1 MIRQGHTKH
10 KYNFVLY
17 VPEIVH
23 QKFRVTD
30 TGRVVLELKINP
42 AKKLMGKLV
51 NREPVSDV
59 ALDEL
64 SSSAWLSMDGT
75 RNILDIA
82 RIQSEKTGD
91 DIDEATRRIVQF
103 MRYVAKR
110 GWIKFKLVRRKPNPL
125 LVIP

>member
-1 MIRQGHTKH
+1 MIRQGHTN

-59 ALDEL
+59 TLDEL
-64 SSSAWLSMDGT
+64 SSSAWLSMDGS
-75 RNILDIA
+75 RSILDIA

-103 MRYVAKR
+103 MRYIAKR
-110 GWIKFKLVRRKPNPL
+110 GWIKFKLVDRKPNPL
-125 LVIP
+125 LVAP